1 MRVRRIGA
9 FLAAV
14 CACAGLSSAVA
25 MAQEPE
31 GENAPVYLSPVIQE
45 MEYKDF
51 LKHIEEHKDIIT
63 ETVAKVSCE
72 ENGEYKFTCVAD
84 QQEYCV
90 RVLAS
95 GHNWS
100 EFEVSEEPTFAQT
113 GTERRECVSC
123 GKEETRDI
131 PQLIPVKKIT
141 LSQDTLQI
149 SVLNQSYTIS
159 AVINED
165 AANHHLIW
173 ESDHPEIV
181 SVDPVSGNI
190 TAHKKGTAIITVTAE
205 DGQGAYA
212 RLTVTVKTLLS
223 GLQEDPAGNAGDI
236 YYYKNGVIQ
245 NITDVRKIDGVW
257 YNLVKGKVEGNTV
270 AKNHNGWWYIDPK
283 GRVDFAYN
291 GMARNKNGCWVI
303 RNGKVDFSVNDIIK
317 TTVDGKSGWWYICG
331 GKVAFKD
338 TVAKNKNGW
347 WRIKDGRV
355 DFTCNSVEK
364 NKNGWWVICDGK
376 VDFKYNGFAENH
388 NGWWYCKSGKVQFG
402 VNDVIKGKADG
413 KNGWWYICGGKI
425 MFEDTVA
432 KNKNGWWRIENG
444 RVDFTCNSVEKNKN
458 GWWYIRDGKVD
469 FSYTGVAKNKNG
481 WWRIEKGKVNFG
493 YNGIAVN
500 SNGVWYLRGGKVDFG
515 YSGTVVW
522 QGQEYEVEQGEVQN
536 YIDFVRKYNGTKYVP
551 GGISP
556 SGWDC
561 SGFTQWALKCLGVS
575 IPKLAEQ
582 QAMEGTP
589 VSIHRPSQWKPGDI
603 LVYSSGGKVNHVA
616 LYLGDNQLMHALN
629 SKYDTLIQDVDY
641 YEKWDKKNTLTG
653 VRRYL

>member
-51 LKHIEEHKDIIT
+51 LTHIEEHKDIIT

-90 RVLAS
+90 TVLAS

-165 AANHHLIW
+165 AADHHLIW

-331 GKVAFKD
+331 GKV
-338 TVAKNKNGW
+338 
-347 WRIKDGRV
+347 
-355 DFTCNSVEK
+355 
-364 NKNGWWVICDGK
+364 
-376 VDFKYNGFAENH
+376 
-388 NGWWYCKSGKVQFG
+388 
-402 VNDVIKGKADG
+402 
-413 KNGWWYICGGKI
+413 
-425 MFEDTVA
+425 
-432 KNKNGWWRIENG
+432 
-444 RVDFTCNSVEKNKN
+444 
-458 GWWYIRDGKVD
+458 
-469 FSYTGVAKNKNG
+469 
-481 WWRIEKGKVNFG
+481 
-493 YNGIAVN
+493 
-500 SNGVWYLRGGKVDFG
+500 DFG

>member
-51 LKHIEEHKDIIT
+51 LTHIEEHKDIIT

-90 RVLAS
+90 TVLAS

-165 AANHHLIW
+165 AADHHLIW

-347 WRIKDGRV
+347 WRI
-355 DFTCNSVEK
+355 
-364 NKNGWWVICDGK
+364 
-376 VDFKYNGFAENH
+376 
-388 NGWWYCKSGKVQFG
+388 
-402 VNDVIKGKADG
+402 
-413 KNGWWYICGGKI
+413 
-425 MFEDTVA
+425 
-432 KNKNGWWRIENG
+432 ENG

-500 SNGVWYLRGGKVDFG
+500 SNGGWYLRGGKVDFG